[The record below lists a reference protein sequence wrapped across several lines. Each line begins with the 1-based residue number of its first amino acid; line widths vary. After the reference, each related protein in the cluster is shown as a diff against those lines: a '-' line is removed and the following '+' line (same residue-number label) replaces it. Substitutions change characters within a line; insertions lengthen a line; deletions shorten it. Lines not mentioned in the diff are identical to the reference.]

1 MRFIF
6 LLILIILMSIA
17 YFFPGTGGF
26 LPVWGQIEAK
36 STAHEEE
43 GYLSK
48 AIESERKSD
57 LNKAIPPLRIFPL
70 IVRSIISLIF
80 VVGIMF
86 LCVYVLKKFM
96 LSGSLN
102 TRGSLI
108 KVLDIGYLSPRRMI
122 YVVDVAGEILILGVD
137 SNTIS
142 FLAKIEDK
150 EKIQEILLKK
160 NLVEENKKQFKRILS
175 KLINE
180 FESNPTSSNK
190 PDSSNSLRKSIEEI
204 NSHIKKLKSLS
215 DES

>member
-1 MRFIF
+1 
-6 LLILIILMSIA
+6 MSIA
-17 YFFPGTGGF
+17 YFFSGTGGF